1 VLDDEGRVLL
11 FKGVP
16 ASRDVLAC
24 WFCPGGGLE
33 TGEATSR
40 RRAGELFEETGIV
53 AEELGP
59 VVLQRT
65 VRYTWNGVEFDQT
78 EHYFVVRTSVQ
89 EISSDRWTE
98 EERQVIVEHR
108 WWTVDELRN
117 ASEPVFLEELTRLVE
132 SVSR

>member
-1 VLDDEGRVLL
+1 
-11 FKGVP
+11 
-16 ASRDVLAC
+16 
-24 WFCPGGGLE
+24 
-33 TGEATSR
+33 
-40 RRAGELFEETGIV
+40 LFEETGIV

-59 VVLQRT
+59 VVLERT
-65 VRYTWNGVEFDQT
+65 VRFTWDGVEFNQT

-89 EISSDRWTE
+89 ETSSDRWTG

-117 ASEPVFLEELTRLVE
+117 ASEPVFPEELTRLVE